1 MYYIQTKAE
10 LEAEPDA
17 DDLMSPGL
25 LTGSSSNVSLDTDL
39 DPFLK
44 NQCNFND
51 NDAVISTPIDELTLS
66 EISLFFFSCSNQV
79 PKSYFKTTWW
89 SFTSSIGDSSGGG

>member
-44 NQCNFND
+44 NQCKFND

-66 EISLFFFSCSNQV
+66 EISLFFSCSNQV